1 MSSGYDFFCK
11 IILRVRPLPANID
24 AAEPLNSALAGEI
37 LLCEHQEKVFC
48 PVRHGNPATGDSL
61 VNPLSKIIQPDW
73 CA

>member
-11 IILRVRPLPANID
+11 IILRVSPLPVNFD

-48 PVRHGNPATGDSL
+48 PVRHDGGIRSVIDRTSRAVLFESH
-61 VNPLSKIIQPDW
+61 
-73 CA
+73 